1 LWHTLIY
8 CLRICWE
15 GLKKTALGLV
25 GHQDC
30 NPAHPEHEEILTHD
44 CGVWYESCKGIF
56 SELGVGGVGAV
67 QNTLKYRSI
76 NEYKL

>member
-15 GLKKTALGLV
+15 GLKKTAVGLD

-30 NPAHPEHEEILTHD
+30 DPARCEHKEILTLD
-44 CGVWYESCKGIF
+44 CGVWYKSCKGVF
-56 SELGVGGVGAV
+56 SELGGGKSAEHLDI
-67 QNTLKYRSI
+67 QKY
-76 NEYKL
+76 ECV